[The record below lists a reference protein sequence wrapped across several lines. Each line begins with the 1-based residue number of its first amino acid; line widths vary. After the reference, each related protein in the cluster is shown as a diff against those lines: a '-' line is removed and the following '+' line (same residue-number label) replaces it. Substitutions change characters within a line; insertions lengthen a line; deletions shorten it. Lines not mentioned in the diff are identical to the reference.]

1 MIGGMKITESGFKAI
16 GKLENLKILQL
27 GHSEYQQEYK
37 VNDVINML
45 SNKKFKNLKDLG
57 LYGIVGSIGELLMF
71 VVFACPRLN
80 YLEIICLTDNRKD
93 FHLNIIKLLFDS
105 LPDLTGINLQ
115 WHYTSPT
122 YNNIFVKSEL
132 EEIVHL
138 QI

>member
-1 MIGGMKITESGFKAI
+1 MESGFKAI

-27 GHSEYQQEYK
+27 GYSEYQQEYK

-105 LPDLTGINLQ
+105 LPE
-115 WHYTSPT
+115 S
-122 YNNIFVKSEL
+122 IFAIFRIVMSEL
-132 EEIVHL
+132 FLETGEKPFM
-138 QI
+138 